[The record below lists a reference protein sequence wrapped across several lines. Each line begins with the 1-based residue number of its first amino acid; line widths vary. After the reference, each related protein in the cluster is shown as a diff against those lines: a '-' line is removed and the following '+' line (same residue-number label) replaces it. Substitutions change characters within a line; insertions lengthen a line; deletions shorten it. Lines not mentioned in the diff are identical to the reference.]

1 MKVIY
6 ITVTSGTDISVAF
19 DHDNCNVCL
28 YNSVGVIYIPALAR
42 KSFVLFFENISQA
55 AGADQYFFVKY
66 WVILT
71 EVETIRR
78 QTKSEDKGIK
88 I

>member
-6 ITVTSGTDISVAF
+6 ITVTNGTDISAAF
-19 DHDNCNVCL
+19 DRDNCNVCL

-55 AGADQYFFVKY
+55 AGADQYFFMDY
-66 WVILT
+66 WENLT
-71 EVETIRR
+71 EVETIRH
-78 QTKSEDKGIK
+78 QTKWENKGIE